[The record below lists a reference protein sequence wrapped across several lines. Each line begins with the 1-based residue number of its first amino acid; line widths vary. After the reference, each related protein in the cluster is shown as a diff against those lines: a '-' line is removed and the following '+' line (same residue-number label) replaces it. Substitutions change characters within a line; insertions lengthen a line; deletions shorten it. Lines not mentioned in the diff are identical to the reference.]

1 MSQRIRKLFVL
12 AAIFMLLPTMA
23 QAMSQEEWDRI
34 CVSKT
39 TGTVTLYTIDTA
51 EDGTK
56 SVREIG
62 SLPGGVYLQVA
73 GFDYDLRMYKV
84 CYLKNGGE
92 ALAYAYKESPI
103 VSAWKT
109 IYFTDGTQMNVPEKA
124 AEHQPTLQS
133 WINNVNPNLVIAGD
147 GSKPVRIDG
156 TTPTTSQSSSGQTSS
171 KKTTTKQATPSHQY
185 TWEPQQATISLRQL
199 GVATSTIVHNGEEL
213 QVPTHELTFAPNI
226 PQGKEIAVI
235 YAPNT
240 GKCSLR
246 QKASESAKAIK
257 QCKAGTVVAVLEY
270 GSKFC
275 QVDYQGQVGYV
286 FTRCLQ
292 FHDSN
297 LQPMGTGMLTYN
309 GKGTGRTTINIRH
322 ETSGKSAKIAE
333 WKTGTQVTVFD
344 FADGWYEI
352 EYKGIHGYVME
363 KFLTMTE

>member
-12 AAIFMLLPTMA
+12 AVIFMLLPTMA
-23 QAMSQEEWDRI
+23 FATSQEEWDLTCR
-34 CVSKT
+34 SKT
-39 TGTVTLYTIDTA
+39 TGTVTLYSISIAD
-51 EDGTK
+51 DGTK
-56 SVREIG
+56 TAHEVG
-62 SLPGGVYLQVA
+62 SLSSGKYIHVND
-73 GFDYDLRMYKV
+73 FNDDLRMFFIS
-84 CYLKNGGE
+84 YLANGSRKE
-92 ALAYAYKESPI
+92 AYIKSESAI
-103 VSAWKT
+103 VQAEKT
-109 IYFTDGTQMNVPEKA
+109 INFTDGSHIIVPEKV
-124 AEHQPTLQS
+124 AETPSALQK
-133 WINNVNPNLVIAGD
+133 WISNVAPGRVIAGD
-147 GSKPVRIDG
+147 GSKPVSIDG

-199 GVATSTIVHNGEEL
+199 GVDTSTIVHNGEEL
-213 QVPTHELTFAPNI
+213 QVPTHELTFASDI
-226 PQGKEIAVI
+226 PQGKKIAII

-286 FTRCLQ
+286 LTRCLQ

-297 LQPMGTGMLTYN
+297 VQPLGTGMLTYN
-309 GKGTGRTTINIRH
+309 GKCTGRTTINIRH

>member
-1 MSQRIRKLFVL
+1 MD
-12 AAIFMLLPTMA
+12 LP
-23 QAMSQEEWDRI
+23 E
-34 CVSKT
+34 K
-39 TGTVTLYTIDTA
+39 
-51 EDGTK
+51 
-56 SVREIG
+56 
-62 SLPGGVYLQVA
+62 VA
-73 GFDYDLRMYKV
+73 
-84 CYLKNGGE
+84 
-92 ALAYAYKESPI
+92 ESPTELR
-103 VSAWKT
+103 K
-109 IYFTDGTQMNVPEKA
+109 
-124 AEHQPTLQS
+124 

-147 GSKPVRIDG
+147 GSKPVSIAG

-213 QVPTHELTFAPNI
+213 QVPTHELTFASDV
-226 PQGKEIAVI
+226 PQGKKIAVI

-246 QKASESAKAIK
+246 QKATESAKAIK

-286 FTRCLQ
+286 LTRCLQ

-297 LQPMGTGMLTYN
+297 VQPMGTGMLTYN

-322 ETSGKSAKIAE
+322 EASGKSAKIAE
-333 WKTGTQVTVFD
+333 WKTGTQVTVFGL
-344 FADGWYEI
+344 ADSWYEI